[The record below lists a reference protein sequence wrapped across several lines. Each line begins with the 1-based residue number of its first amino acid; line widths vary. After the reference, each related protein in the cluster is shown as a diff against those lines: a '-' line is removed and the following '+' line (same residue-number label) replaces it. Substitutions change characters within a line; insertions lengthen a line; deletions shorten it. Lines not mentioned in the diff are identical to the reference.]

1 MFVHWSVGPAIHW
14 SVLNA
19 FVKIAETDI
28 MQDED
33 ASCVV
38 YTALFSPS
46 GHFFMRLTEKIYLI
60 TLLKSGLTEK
70 GKGGREEGRRRN

>member
-1 MFVHWSVGPAIHW
+1 MCERVRERVYLLTEKGPDREPKGG
-14 SVLNA
+14 LTEKD
-19 FVKIAETDI
+19 F
-28 MQDED
+28 
-33 ASCVV
+33 
-38 YTALFSPS
+38 FSPS